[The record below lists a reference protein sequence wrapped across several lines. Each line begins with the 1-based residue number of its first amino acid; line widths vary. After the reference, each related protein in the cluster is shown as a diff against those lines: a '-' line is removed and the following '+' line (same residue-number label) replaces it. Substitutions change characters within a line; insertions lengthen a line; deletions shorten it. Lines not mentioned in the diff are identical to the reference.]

1 MTRPPITTP
10 QCLLLLDANVVLEA
24 HRRDVWNLL
33 LQRASIAVPSAVAR
47 DEARFYD
54 SRAGMVPIHLPS
66 LISDGKITEV
76 AASAQQIESVINFFN
91 PAHANALGAGE
102 LEALAILQASEEGIL
117 FCTADRLAIY
127 SLVIMGFSERGISL
141 EEVLRQ
147 TGLTKSM
154 GCSSP
159 RHFSNS
165 RSRLAE
171 KNASEGKAF
180 DGDTPVTTA
189 SRVPPDSNGAFPGS
203 SLCLLQFLAPFVI
216 GGKAT
221 QAAANHG
228 GNGVPG
234 RDVAVRRCDFAT
246 K

>member
-1 MTRPPITTP
+1 LTRPPITTP

-24 HRRDVWNLL
+24 HRRDVWNPL

-117 FCTADRLAIY
+117 FCTADKLAIY
-127 SLVIMGFSERGISL
+127 SLVLMGFSERGISF

-147 TGLTKSM
+147 TGLTKSI
-154 GCSSP
+154 G
-159 RHFSNS
+159 
-165 RSRLAE
+165 
-171 KNASEGKAF
+171 
-180 DGDTPVTTA
+180 
-189 SRVPPDSNGAFPGS
+189 
-203 SLCLLQFLAPFVI
+203 LQFAEVFFQQQIAI
-216 GGKAT
+216 GREKRIRGEGL
-221 QAAANHG
+221 Q
-228 GNGVPG
+228 
-234 RDVAVRRCDFAT
+234 R
-246 K
+246 